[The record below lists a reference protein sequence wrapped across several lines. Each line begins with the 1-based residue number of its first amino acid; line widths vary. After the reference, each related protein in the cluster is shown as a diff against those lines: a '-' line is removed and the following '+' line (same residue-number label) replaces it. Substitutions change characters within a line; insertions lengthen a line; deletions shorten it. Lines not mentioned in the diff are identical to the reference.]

1 MASSAGA
8 DVLEEEEEEE
18 VAGSIDVVR
27 LGEVTGSSEGAVVV
41 VAVVYVLE
49 VDTRLDKVHTHLF
62 LTKFRARPGK

>member
-8 DVLEEEEEEE
+8 DVLEEEEE